1 MRKCALKSLMLV
13 PLSLYVT
20 ACSKQASTSPTA
32 PTAAVSAS
40 GDATI
45 SPASHGGGSG
55 GSGSGSGSGGSGSGN
70 SGGGNGNSGGGGS
83 GHGGGSGGGPGSG
96 HDDTRVELNG
106 IAESVTGECP
116 TLQLTVAG
124 RLVTTAA
131 STEFKHAPCSALAAG
146 QQLEVRGTMQP
157 GGVVLAARIEGEERE
172 DDDEDVDDDEIVG
185 EIASVTGVC
194 PALTLTVGTVTI
206 TTTADTTFD
215 DVECGDL
222 ATGMTI
228 EAKGVR
234 QSEISLLASRIE
246 RKAPGLEAARRHR
259 R

>member
-1 MRKCALKSLMLV
+1 MRKSALKSLMLV

-20 ACSKQASTSPTA
+20 ACSKQATTSPTA

-40 GDATI
+40 GDSTI
-45 SPASHGGGSG
+45 SPARHGGGSG
-55 GSGSGSGSGGSGSGN
+55 GSGSGGSGSGAATAVAAAAAAVTAA
-70 SGGGNGNSGGGGS
+70 GRRR
-83 GHGGGSGGGPGSG
+83 PGSG

-124 RLVTTAA
+124 QLVTTAA

-157 GGVVLAARIEGEERE
+157 GGVVLAARIENEERE
-172 DDDEDVDDDEIVG
+172 DDDEDADDDEIVG

-234 QSEISLLASRIE
+234 QSDVSLLAARIE
-246 RKAPGLEAARRHR
+246 RKD
-259 R
+259 

>member
-40 GDATI
+40 GDSTI

-55 GSGSGSGSGGSGSGN
+55 SGGSGSGGSGSGN
-70 SGGGNGNSGGGGS
+70 SGGGSGNSGGSGS
-83 GHGGGSGGGPGSG
+83 GHGGGPGSG

-157 GGVVLAARIEGEERE
+157 GGAVLAARIESEERE
-172 DDDEDVDDDEIVG
+172 DDDEDADDDEIVG
-185 EIASVTGVC
+185 EIASVAGVC

-206 TTTADTTFD
+206 TATAGTTFD

-234 QSEISLLASRIE
+234 QSEVSLLASRIE

>member
-1 MRKCALKSLMLV
+1 MRKSALKSLMLV
-13 PLSLYVT
+13 PLALYVT
-20 ACSKQASTSPTA
+20 ACSKQATTSPTA

-40 GDATI
+40 GDSII
-45 SPASHGGGSG
+45 SPAGHGGGNG
-55 GSGSGSGSGGSGSGN
+55 GSGSGGSGGGSGN
-70 SGGGNGNSGGGGS
+70 SGSGGGNS
-83 GHGGGSGGGPGSG
+83 GGGSGGGPGSG

-106 IAESVTGECP
+106 MAESVTGECP

-124 RLVTTAA
+124 QMVRTAA
-131 STEFKHAPCSALAAG
+131 TTEFKHAPCSALAAG

-157 GGVVLAARIEGEERE
+157 GGVVLAARIENEERE
-172 DDDEDVDDDEIVG
+172 DEDEDANDDEVVG

-228 EAKGVR
+228 EAKGLR
-234 QSEISLLASRIE
+234 ESDISLLASRLE
-246 RKAPGLEAARRHR
+246 RKTPGLEAARRHR

>member
-1 MRKCALKSLMLV
+1 MRKSALKSLMLV
-13 PLSLYVT
+13 PLALYVT
-20 ACSKQASTSPTA
+20 ACSKQATTSPTA

-40 GDATI
+40 GDSII
-45 SPASHGGGSG
+45 SPAGHGGGNG
-55 GSGSGSGSGGSGSGN
+55 GSGSGGSGGGSGNSGSGGGN
-70 SGGGNGNSGGGGS
+70 SGGGSGNS
-83 GHGGGSGGGPGSG
+83 GGGSGGGPGSG

-106 IAESVTGECP
+106 MAESVTGECP

-124 RLVTTAA
+124 QMVRTAA
-131 STEFKHAPCSALAAG
+131 TTEFKHAPCSALAAG

-157 GGVVLAARIEGEERE
+157 GGVVLAARIENEERE
-172 DDDEDVDDDEIVG
+172 DEDEDANDDEVVG

-228 EAKGVR
+228 EAKGLR
-234 QSEISLLASRIE
+234 ESDISLLASRLE
-246 RKAPGLEAARRHR
+246 RKTPGLEAARRHR

>member
-1 MRKCALKSLMLV
+1 MRKSALKSLMLV
-13 PLSLYVT
+13 PLALYVT
-20 ACSKQASTSPTA
+20 ACSKHATTSPTA

-40 GDATI
+40 GDSII
-45 SPASHGGGSG
+45 SPAGHGGGNG
-55 GSGSGSGSGGSGSGN
+55 GSGSGGSGGGSGNSGSGGGN
-70 SGGGNGNSGGGGS
+70 SGGGSGNS
-83 GHGGGSGGGPGSG
+83 GGGSGGGPGSG

-106 IAESVTGECP
+106 MAESVTGECP

-124 RLVTTAA
+124 QMVRTAA
-131 STEFKHAPCSALAAG
+131 TTEFKHAPCSALAAG

-157 GGVVLAARIEGEERE
+157 GGVVLAARIENEERE
-172 DDDEDVDDDEIVG
+172 DEDEDANDDEVVG

-228 EAKGVR
+228 EAKGLR
-234 QSEISLLASRIE
+234 ESDISLLASRLE
-246 RKAPGLEAARRHR
+246 RKTPGLEAARRHR

>member
-1 MRKCALKSLMLV
+1 MRKSALKSLMLV
-13 PLSLYVT
+13 PLALYVT
-20 ACSKQASTSPTA
+20 ACSKQATTSPTA

-40 GDATI
+40 GDSII
-45 SPASHGGGSG
+45 SPAGHGGGNG
-55 GSGSGSGSGGSGSGN
+55 GSGSGGSGGGSGNSGSGGGN
-70 SGGGNGNSGGGGS
+70 SGGGSGNS
-83 GHGGGSGGGPGSG
+83 GGGSGGGPGSG

-106 IAESVTGECP
+106 MAESVTGECP

-124 RLVTTAA
+124 QMVRTAA
-131 STEFKHAPCSALAAG
+131 TTEFKHAPCSALAAG

-157 GGVVLAARIEGEERE
+157 GGVVLAARIENEERE
-172 DDDEDVDDDEIVG
+172 DEDEDANDDEVVG

-228 EAKGVR
+228 EAKGLR
-234 QSEISLLASRIE
+234 ESDISLLASRIE